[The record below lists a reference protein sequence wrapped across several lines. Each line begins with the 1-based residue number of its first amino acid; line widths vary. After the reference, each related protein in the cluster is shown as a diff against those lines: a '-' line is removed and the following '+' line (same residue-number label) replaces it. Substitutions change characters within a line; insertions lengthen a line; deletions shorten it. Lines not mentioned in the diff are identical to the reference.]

1 MLPVRSRRHAA
12 EARAHPGHVRRHAA
26 EAGAHAGHVTGP
38 RRLIATLAA
47 LAAALSL
54 LTPGLASADSSST
67 LTVVGTSDIT
77 DSGLVQNVIQ
87 PAFQAAYPQYTF
99 KYIGT
104 ATGTAITDAETGS
117 VGASAL
123 IVHAASLENQFV
135 AGGYSYEPYGRALW
149 TNDFVLAGPSADPAG
164 LSANARNN
172 VAQAFADLAAAGI
185 AGKAQFVSRGG
196 TPGTTVEEHQIWALV
211 AGHGLEPA
219 GLVLCAVNAANGGG
233 DTPIAAGAGVAN
245 GRPCPNAGALPTGSA
260 LPSWYVATGL
270 TQGPNVVAANA
281 CSGYSSGANSCY
293 VFTDRGTYD
302 YLRSGTDPAGTVPNL
317 TVLTQNN
324 SATAPGGRYTLVNY
338 FHGYAINPSK
348 AGQTVNLPAA
358 QDFLN
363 LITSPTIQA
372 PLASYLAKSAGGA
385 PFAADASP
393 LISATEKLPKKYT
406 ASKPLD
412 ISGTVANAQPGFPAL
427 GGVVVTLNHVAG
439 SVTIPVATAKTNK
452 HGAFRMKVTL
462 PSSGSYT
469 FSTPQF
475 SQIENATL
483 DPVYGDT
490 LSPSVTSA
498 SKVSVRGAVSSLN
511 AHSLGGGALVTG
523 AVSPSS
529 GHDRGTVTVD
539 ARKAGS
545 KAKYRRLTVVKLA
558 PADGR
563 FAIAVGLKPGRWQL
577 KAVFSAQGTI
587 RTSAVQTTTVTI
599 DAATAA
605 HITAAGGSVSE
616 RGRLTT
622 HVQISPRA
630 ARGAKVSLL
639 VIKLSAAGAPKR
651 STLDSMAV
659 HRGAHAVTLHGHL
672 KGSGHWA
679 VLESYKAPGIGTA
692 WTHRIGH
699 VTIQAKKK
707 R

>member
-1 MLPVRSRRHAA
+1 MLPIRPRRHA
-12 EARAHPGHVRRHAA
+12 V
-26 EAGAHAGHVTGP
+26 EAGAHAGHSRRHAVQARAHPGHGTGP
-38 RRLIATLAA
+38 RSLIAPLAA
-47 LAAALSL
+47 LAAAVSL
-54 LTPGLASADSSST
+54 LTPGPASADSSST
-67 LTVVGTSDIT
+67 LTVVGTSDIS

-87 PAFQAAYPQYTF
+87 PAFQAAYPRYTF

-135 AGGYSYEPYGRALW
+135 AGGYSYERYGRALW

-164 LSANARNN
+164 VGANGRNN
-172 VAQAFADLAAAGI
+172 VAQAFADVAAAGI

-196 TPGTTVEEHQIWALV
+196 TPGTTVEEHRIWALV
-211 AGHGLEPA
+211 AGHDLEPP

-317 TVLTQNN
+317 TLLTQNN
-324 SATAPGGRYTLVNY
+324 GATAPGGRYTLVNY

-348 AGQTVNLPAA
+348 SGQTVNLPAA

-372 PLASYLAKSAGGA
+372 QLASYLANSAGGA

-393 LISATEKLPKKYT
+393 LITPTERLPKTYT

-412 ISGTVANAQPGFPAL
+412 ISGTVANPQPGFPAL

-439 SVTIPVATAKTNK
+439 SVTIPVATARTNK

-462 PSSGSYT
+462 PSSGSYM

-475 SQIENATL
+475 SQIENPTL

-490 LSPSVTSA
+490 LSPAVTSA
-498 SKVSVRGAVSSLN
+498 TKVSVRGAVSSLN
-511 AHSLGGGALVTG
+511 ATSLGGRALVTG

-529 GHDRGTVTVD
+529 GHVKGTVTVD

-545 KAKYRRLTVVKLA
+545 KAKYRKRAVVRLACT
-558 PADGR
+558 DGR
-563 FAIAVGLKPGRWQL
+563 FATAVGLKPGRWQV
-577 KAVFSAQGTI
+577 KAVFSDQGTV
-587 RTSAVQTTTVTI
+587 RTSAVRTTTVTI
-599 DAATAA
+599 AATTTA
-605 HITAAGGSVSE
+605 HITAAGDSVSKQ
-616 RGRLTT
+616 GMLTIR
-622 HVQISPRA
+622 VRISPRA

-639 VIKLSAAGAPKR
+639 VIKLGAAGAPRR
-651 STLDSMAV
+651 SRLNAAPV
-659 HRGAHAVTLHGHL
+659 HKGLGAVTLHGHM

-679 VLESYKAPGIGTA
+679 VLPATA
-692 WTHRIGH
+692 CASSSASPWSGS
-699 VTIQAKKK
+699 
-707 R
+707 

>member
-1 MLPVRSRRHAA
+1 MLPIRSTRR
-12 EARAHPGHVRRHAA
+12 RTR
-26 EAGAHAGHVTGP
+26 AGAHSGRGAAL
-38 RRLIATLAA
+38 RRLIAPLAV
-47 LAAALSL
+47 LTAAVTL
-54 LTPGLASADSSST
+54 LTPTLASADSSST
-67 LTVVGTSDIT
+67 LTVVGTSDVS
-77 DSGLVQNVIQ
+77 DSGLIQNVIQ

-135 AGGYSYEPYGRALW
+135 AGGYSYEQYGRALW

-164 LSANARNN
+164 LGANAANN
-172 VAQAFADLAAAGI
+172 VAQAFADVAAAGI
-185 AGKAQFVSRGG
+185 AGKAEFVSRGG
-196 TPGTTVEEHQIWALV
+196 TPGTTVEEHQIWAL
-211 AGHGLEPA
+211 AAQNNLEPA

-233 DTPIAAGAGVAN
+233 DTPIAASAGVAN
-245 GRPCPNAGALPTGSA
+245 GQPCPNSGALPTGSA
-260 LPSWYVATGL
+260 LPSWYAATGL

-281 CSGYSSGANSCY
+281 CSGFSSGANSCY

-302 YLRSGTDPAGTVPNL
+302 YLQSGTDPAGAVPNL
-317 TVLTQNN
+317 AILTQNN
-324 SATAPGGRYTLVNY
+324 SATAPGGQDTLVNY
-338 FHGYAINPSK
+338 FHGYVINPAK
-348 AGQTVNLPAA
+348 PGQTVDLPGA

-372 PLASYLAKSAGGA
+372 QLASYLASSAGGA

-393 LISATEKLPKKYT
+393 LITTTKPLPRHYT

-412 ISGTVANAQPGFPAL
+412 ISGTVANAQPGYPAP

-439 SVTIPVATAKTNK
+439 SVSVPVATAKTSK
-452 HGAFRMKVTL
+452 TGAFTMKVTL
-462 PSSGSYT
+462 PSNGSYT

-490 LSPSVTSA
+490 LSPAVTSA
-498 SKVSVRGAVSSLN
+498 SKVSVRGVVSSLN
-511 AHSLGGGALVTG
+511 ASSLGGRALVTG

-529 GHDRGTVTVD
+529 GHVKGTVTVY

-545 KAKYRRLTVVKLA
+545 KAKYRKLTAVKLG

-563 FAIAVGLKPGRWQL
+563 FVTVVATKPGRWQL
-577 KAVFSAQGTI
+577 KAFFSDRGTVQ
-587 RTSAVQTTTVTI
+587 TSAGRTATVTV
-599 DAATAA
+599 AAASQA
-605 HITAAGGSVSE
+605 RITEAGGSVSKN
-616 RGRLTT
+616 GTLTT
-622 HVQISPRA
+622 HVHLSPKA
-630 ARGAKVSLL
+630 AKGAKVSLV
-639 VIKLSAAGAPKR
+639 VIKLSGAGAPHR
-651 STLDSMAV
+651 STLDSVTV
-659 HRGAHAVTLHGHL
+659 HAGTHAVNLHGHL

-679 VLESYKAPGIGTA
+679 VLQSYQAPGTGTA
-692 WTHRIGH
+692 WTHAVGR
-699 VTIQAKKK
+699 VTIKAKTKTTK
-707 R
+707 